1 MLYVMG
7 WWMEIVE
14 GMFPEQ
20 CIACNRKGASL
31 CALCERTIIMK
42 PTMLGDWLVAL
53 FEFRQPIVNKAIKDL
68 KYRHARGVS
77 DYFGNALYR
86 EFFSPLSRKPDE
98 AVDIVL
104 IPIPGTVEGHERKG
118 YNHAAEIALGVVK
131 AAKGDGLHMV
141 AELDVLKKTSGA
153 EQQAKLSGR
162 GARERNV
169 QGAFT
174 LEHPERIRGKHVVI
188 IDDVVTTGETMRAA
202 RALLKKAGAKKVIG
216 IAVAH

>member
-1 MLYVMG
+1 MS
-7 WWMEIVE
+7 WWSEIVE
-14 GMFPEQ
+14 ALYPEQ

-31 CALCERTIIMK
+31 CAFCERTIITK

-53 FEFRQPIVNKAIKDL
+53 FEYRQPIVNKAIKDL
-68 KYRHARGVS
+68 KYRHCRGVS

-86 EFFSPLSRKPDE
+86 EFFSPLARKPDE
-98 AVDIVL
+98 AGEIVL
-104 IPIPGTVEGHERKG
+104 IPIPGSIEGNQRKG

-131 AAKGDGLHMV
+131 AAKAHDLNIV
-141 AELDVLKKTSGA
+141 AEIDVLKKACCAG
-153 EQQAKLSGR
+153 QQVKTASR
-162 GARERNV
+162 GAREMNMKD
-169 QGAFT
+169 AFVI
-174 LEHPERIRGKHVVI
+174 EHPERVQGKHVVI